1 MQAKSSSSE
10 QSARSFIE
18 SARRAQIVRAALD
31 TIAELGFANASFAK
45 IAKRAG
51 LSSTGMISYHF
62 DGKDDLVTEAMRD
75 VLTAAAVEMGPRIHA
90 ETSGPA
96 RLRAYLEANIAFIAE
111 HPTDMKALLEILRN
125 STGEPAWFL
134 QSISLL
140 EEAFREGQRAGEF
153 GEFDPRVMA
162 ITVRQAIDGL
172 HALLAAEPQTDTAAY
187 AQQLVRIFALATAC
201 S

>member
-1 MQAKSSSSE
+1 M
-10 QSARSFIE
+10 
-18 SARRAQIVRAALD
+18 RAALD
-31 TIAELGFANASFAK
+31 TIAELGFAKASFAK

-62 DGKDDLVTEAMRD
+62 DGKGDLVAEAMRD
-75 VLTAAAVEMGPRIHA
+75 VLAAAAAAMGPRIRA
-90 ETSGPA
+90 ETGGPA
-96 RLRAYLEANIAFIAE
+96 RLRAYIEANIAFIAE
-111 HPTDMKALLEILRN
+111 RPTDMKALLEILRN
-125 STGEPAWFL
+125 NAGEPAWFL

-162 ITVRQAIDGL
+162 IAVRQAIDGI
-172 HALLAAEPQTDTAAY
+172 HALLAAEPRTDTAAY
-187 AQQLVRIFALATAC
+187 AQQVVRIFALATAR

>member
-1 MQAKSSSSE
+1 M
-10 QSARSFIE
+10 
-18 SARRAQIVRAALD
+18 RAALD
-31 TIAELGFANASFAK
+31 TIAELGFAKASFAK

-62 DGKDDLVTEAMRD
+62 DGKDDLVAEAMRD
-75 VLTAAAVEMGPRIHA
+75 VLAAAAAAMGPKIHA
-90 ETSGPA
+90 ETGGPA
-96 RLRAYLEANIAFIAE
+96 RLRAYIEANISFIAE
-111 HPTDMKALLEILRN
+111 RPTDMKALLEILRN
-125 STGEPAWFL
+125 NASEPAWFL

-162 ITVRQAIDGL
+162 IAVRQAIDGI
-172 HALLAAEPQTDTAAY
+172 HALLAAEPLTDTAAY
-187 AQQLVRIFALATAC
+187 AKEVVRIFALATAR